1 MILLRGEKKMKLVKT
16 LGILLCF
23 ALLASTAAA
32 TPSKNSEMPTNYQFN
47 KWMSGFSGEYLI
59 NENGV
64 YLCDAAGD
72 KLKIRNNRYAHNPT
86 YENLMDFLDKNDIDK
101 RDYEY
106 PTYTCGNF
114 AVDLHDAAEKKFI
127 RAGIVCALNDDGDFD
142 HAFNVFQ
149 TTDKGTVFIDCTSG
163 YDGEKDL
170 GDCIAHIGNAMEGYT
185 ITSIDNPEESVT
197 IEWKGTVYYEYFW

>member
-1 MILLRGEKKMKLVKT
+1 MNYK
-16 LGILLCF
+16 GILCI
-23 ALLASTAAA
+23 ALFIALITASAVSA
-32 TPSKNSEMPTNYQFN
+32 TPSKNSEMPTNAQFN
-47 KWMSGFSGEYLI
+47 KWMSGFSGEHLI

-163 YDGEKDL
+163 YDGENDL

-185 ITSIDNPEESVT
+185 ITSIDNPEESIT
-197 IEWKGTVYYEYFW
+197 YEFYGTVYYEYFW